1 MARILTRLVVGRI
14 GIGPLLPHRGS
25 IGVRYLMCRRVSNL
39 ETAAPRSRPCGAGTT
54 VIDCRQTHLTVVCAT
69 YH

>member
-1 MARILTRLVVGRI
+1 MARTWTRLVVGRI
-14 GIGPLLPHRGS
+14 GIGALLPHRGS

-54 VIDCRQTHLTVVCAT
+54 EINCSQTDLMVMCAK